1 VTQVGDAFVAVSAR
15 ASACPFAST
24 PKDAARSS
32 ASSIFLRR
40 SSIEA
45 NTLEKTGVPPSI
57 PIDRKIVVPPLFSP
71 TTLSQLQMDLAA
83 NARKLFIDGD
93 FLDSASGETFEVIDP
108 AAGKVIAHAAAGDRH
123 DIDLAVQAARRAF
136 DGGAWPGMPPAQRA
150 RFLIKLADLIEVHC
164 ERIALT
170 ETLDNG
176 MPFSMAKFAAAMG
189 ASEQL
194 RYNAGWATKITGETV
209 TPSTP
214 GEWHAFSSREP
225 IGVVGAIVPWNF
237 PFAMAVAKIAPALAA
252 GCTIV
257 LKPAEQTP
265 LTATILGELIAEAG
279 FPAGVVNIITGFGET
294 AGAALVDHPMVD
306 KISFTGST
314 EVGKMIVRASTGNL
328 KRVTLELG
336 GKSPVVI
343 FPDADL
349 GRAIPAAATGIF
361 GNAGQVC
368 AAGSRLFVHER
379 IYEEVVEGVTRRAK
393 ALKVGS
399 GLAASTEMGPLVS
412 NEQLERVLGYIK
424 TGLIEG
430 ASVNAG
436 GQRLNG
442 EDYDQGYFV
451 QPTILTG
458 TTGGMKVIKEEIFG
472 PVLCVMKFEDGD
484 LDAIAAAANATDYG
498 LSSSIWSSDIST
510 ALRLAKRIKAGTVR
524 INGGAGVDPAIPL
537 GGFKQSGWGRENGR
551 AGVEAF
557 TELKSVTV
565 AL

>member
-1 VTQVGDAFVAVSAR
+1 MIVDHSECAPDR
-15 ASACPFAST
+15 ALIRPPT
-24 PKDAARSS
+24 PA
-32 ASSIFLRR
+32 
-40 SSIEA
+40 
-45 NTLEKTGVPPSI
+45 
-57 PIDRKIVVPPLFSP
+57 DRKIIVPPLFSP
-71 TTLSQLQMDLAA
+71 ETLSLLQIDLAT

-93 FLDSASGETFEVIDP
+93 FMSSASGETFEVIDP
-108 AAGKVIAHAAAGDRH
+108 ATGKIFAHAAAGDRN
-123 DIDLAVQAARRAF
+123 DIDLAVRAARRAF
-136 DGGAWPGMPPAQRA
+136 DSGVWPGMPPAKRA
-150 RFLIKLADLIEVHC
+150 RFLTKLADLIEVHS

-194 RYNAGWATKITGETV
+194 RYNAGWATKITGETL

-265 LTATILGELIAEAG
+265 LTAILLGELIAEAG
-279 FPAGVVNIITGFGET
+279 FPAGVVNSVTGFGET

-314 EVGKMIVRASTGNL
+314 DVGKMIVRASTGNL

-349 GRAIPAAATGIF
+349 DRAIPAAAMGIF

-379 IYEEVVEGVTRRAK
+379 IYDQVVEGVTRRAL

-399 GLAASTEMGPLVS
+399 GLAAGTEMGPLVS
-412 NEQLERVLGYIK
+412 EEQLERVLGYIK
-424 TGLIEG
+424 TGLNEG
-430 ASVNAG
+430 ASANAG
-436 GQRLNG
+436 GQRLSG
-442 EDYDQGYFV
+442 AGYGHGYFV
-451 QPTILTG
+451 QPTILTE
-458 TTGGMKVIKEEIFG
+458 TAAGMTVVQEEIFG
-472 PVLCVMKFEDGD
+472 PVLCVMKFEEEDD

-498 LSSSIWSSDIST
+498 LASSIWSKDIST

-524 INGGAGVDPAIPL
+524 INGSVGVDPAIPL

-551 AGVEAF
+551 AGIEAF
-557 TELKSVTV
+557 TELKSVSV